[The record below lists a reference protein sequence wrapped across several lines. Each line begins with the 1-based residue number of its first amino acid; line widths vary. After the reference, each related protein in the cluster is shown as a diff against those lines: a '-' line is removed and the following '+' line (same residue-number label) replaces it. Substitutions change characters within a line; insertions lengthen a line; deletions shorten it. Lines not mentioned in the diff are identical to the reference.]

1 MSIAS
6 EPMEFGPRIRT
17 PRPSGRT
24 AVPDAGESIAT
35 SMPTSVGPSVTADVG
50 TLDFTHA
57 GGFPLGQLFGGQR
70 ERALRVPSEIGIP
83 TDEAI
88 EHTPGLSVIVPA
100 WNEEARLPKTLER
113 YLPYLEAR
121 GQPFEIIVVVDG
133 SHDGT
138 AEVARSYSARGV
150 HVLEFPHKL
159 GKGGAVL
166 QGLRAA
172 KFDVVGYL
180 DADGPIVP
188 AEIERLVGALD
199 HADVAVG
206 SRWAP
211 DSVVTESQPPFRIL
225 AGRAFNLLSRV
236 LLGLKLRDTQ
246 CGAKFM
252 RRSMVQSVLHQVTLS
267 NWAFDVDLLYHM
279 RKAGANLTEIG
290 VTWRHDTGSKL
301 PVMKIIPVM
310 FLSVIGVRLMN
321 LPISDRVPRRMI
333 DWFQTNYGRA

>member
-1 MSIAS
+1 MDVGERLAPSIA
-6 EPMEFGPRIRT
+6 
-17 PRPSGRT
+17 
-24 AVPDAGESIAT
+24 
-35 SMPTSVGPSVTADVG
+35 ADH
-50 TLDFTHA
+50 TRFDFSHA
-57 GGFPLGQLFGGQR
+57 GGFPLGHLFGSQR
-70 ERALRVPSEIGIP
+70 ERVFRHQSEIGIP
-83 TDEAI
+83 SAEAI
-88 EHTPGLSVIVPA
+88 EHTPGLSVVVPA

-133 SHDGT
+133 SHDET
-138 AEVARSYSARGV
+138 ANVARAYATRGV

-172 KFDVVGYL
+172 KYDVVGYL

-199 HADVAVG
+199 QADVAVG

-225 AGRAFNLLSRV
+225 AGRAFNVLSRV
-236 LLGLKLRDTQ
+236 LLGLKLKDTQ

-279 RKAGANLTEIG
+279 RKAGANLTEVG

-310 FLSVIGVRLMN
+310 FFSVIGVRLMN
-321 LPISDRVPRRMI
+321 LPISDRVPRKMI
-333 DWFQTNYGRA
+333 DWFVANYGTA